1 MIRAYGDW
9 AQHVH
14 AQAFLAATSVTQ
26 LGTGLP
32 GPVPAPE
39 PARDIDP
46 AHLSPPTGPA
56 SHVGA
61 ELPGAVGLLSYRPDF
76 YSRINRTHRP
86 RVSAPIPTVGLGR
99 EAPLST
105 WLRGHKV
112 LDFPT
117 IHK

>member
-56 SHVGA
+56 SMWA
-61 ELPGAVGLLSYRPDF
+61 Q
-76 YSRINRTHRP
+76 N
-86 RVSAPIPTVGLGR
+86 
-99 EAPLST
+99 
-105 WLRGHKV
+105 
-112 LDFPT
+112 
-117 IHK
+117 

>member
-1 MIRAYGDW
+1 MYHAPVTVRSAAEPKKSTPLSRKIQLMIRACVDW

-56 SHVGA
+56 SMWAQNYRV
-61 ELPGAVGLLSYRPDF
+61 LLACCPIG
-76 YSRINRTHRP
+76 RIFI
-86 RVSAPIPTVGLGR
+86 RVSTVHIDP
-99 EAPLST
+99 A
-105 WLRGHKV
+105 
-112 LDFPT
+112 
-117 IHK
+117 